1 MKSGNVFIDKEGTDI
16 SRIEVE
22 RRNQVLHDYYVMR
35 EDARKN
41 KDKFFCVN
49 ATEWE
54 DFFSNIWSLDN
65 PYWEGV
71 DLNYIIP
78 LQTGMYLPK
87 LIDNDGS
94 SNGTATIEK
103 KSWTSLHSRMEGLHE
118 DKYGKEM
125 AEILFLIL
133 YTSAFLKYLIKI
145 HRGKAWYYLKSRYF
159 CFSKINCRS
168 NGNNIYKSNH

>member
-35 EDARKN
+35 EDTRKN

-71 DLNYIIP
+71 DLNYIIL

-103 KSWTSLHSRMEGLHE
+103 KIM
-118 DKYGKEM
+118 DF
-125 AEILFLIL
+125 A
-133 YTSAFLKYLIKI
+133 A
-145 HRGKAWYYLKSRYF
+145 
-159 CFSKINCRS
+159 
-168 NGNNIYKSNH
+168 